1 MGVVAFWIAVAAV
14 LIAGGWFKSRSEA
27 QKQQTLRT
35 IIEKTGAVDEALLR
49 QLFPSPPSLDPS
61 AWGRRSTGDGY
72 RALKVL
78 GTIAMCVAAGLMLFY
93 TPLWLRGI
101 GGGDTM
107 VGVAIGVVG
116 FAAGAGFF
124 LAARFAERPPERQDS
139 VPPPR

>member
-1 MGVVAFWIAVAAV
+1 MGVVAFWVAVAAV
-14 LIAGGWFKSRSEA
+14 LIAGGWFKSRGEA
-27 QKQQTLRT
+27 QRQETLRT

-49 QLFPSPPSLDPS
+49 QLFPAPPAFDPS
-61 AWGRRSTGDGY
+61 AWGRKSPGAGY

-78 GTIAMCVAAGLMLFY
+78 GTIAMCVAVGLILFF

-101 GGGDTM
+101 EDDAM
-107 VGVAIGVVG
+107 VGAAIGVVTL
-116 FAAGAGFF
+116 AAGAGFF